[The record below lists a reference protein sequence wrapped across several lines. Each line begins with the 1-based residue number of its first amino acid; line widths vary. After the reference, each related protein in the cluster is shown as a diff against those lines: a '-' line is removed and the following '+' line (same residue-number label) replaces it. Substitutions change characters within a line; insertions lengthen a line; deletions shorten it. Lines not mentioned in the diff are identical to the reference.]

1 MALHALDAIDD
12 ALTATRRFRPRGLF
26 EWVWV
31 TVVAALVATP
41 GISIPTGGTGG
52 GGVTPEQ
59 RSALEEA
66 LPATLPE
73 WVPLVVAALGVV
85 WLGFVVLGALL
96 EFPFLRWLRDGKRAT
111 IEEMAAHW
119 KQALGLAAFRVA
131 LSLVGFAALGA
142 LVATATGPTP
152 TPTDYLFALSE
163 YGIILS
169 LVGIPTGL
177 IAAFTTAFVVPT
189 MMLENCGV
197 LSGWQRVWSTL
208 TDAPKQFLAY
218 AVGAAILATIG
229 GILVSIASVFGFLI
243 GGILGGILGVG
254 ISAASAGVS
263 GLLVA
268 IAVGIV
274 GAVIVGALIYAVVQ
288 LFLRYYALFVLGAID
303 SDLEFLPERRAA
315 IGGTEAETAP
325 SE

>member
-1 MALHALDAIDD
+1 MPLHALDAIDD
-12 ALTATRRFRPRGLF
+12 ALTATRRFRPRGVL

-31 TVVAALVATP
+31 TIVAALVSSP
-41 GISIPTGGTGG
+41 GIGIPTGGSSGG
-52 GGVTPEQ
+52 EIPPEQ
-59 RSALEEA
+59 RAAIEEVI
-66 LPATLPE
+66 PTTVPE
-73 WVPLVVAALGVV
+73 WVAMAVAALIAV
-85 WLGFVVLGALL
+85 WLFFVLLGALL
-96 EFPFLRWLRDGKRAT
+96 EFPFLRWLRDGEAAALQEMKVHWTQAVGLAVFRAVLS
-111 IEEMAAHW
+111 
-119 KQALGLAAFRVA
+119 ALGLAV
-131 LSLVGFAALGA
+131 LGA
-142 LVATATGPTP
+142 LVVSATGPSPSP
-152 TPTDYLFALSE
+152 TEYLFVLPE

-197 LSGWQRVWSTL
+197 LSGWRRVWSTL

-263 GLLVA
+263 GFLVA

-274 GAVIVGALIYAVVQ
+274 GAIIVGALVYAVVQ

>member
-1 MALHALDAIDD
+1 
-12 ALTATRRFRPRGLF
+12 
-26 EWVWV
+26 
-31 TVVAALVATP
+31 
-41 GISIPTGGTGG
+41 
-52 GGVTPEQ
+52 
-59 RSALEEA
+59 
-66 LPATLPE
+66 
-73 WVPLVVAALGVV
+73 VVAALGVV